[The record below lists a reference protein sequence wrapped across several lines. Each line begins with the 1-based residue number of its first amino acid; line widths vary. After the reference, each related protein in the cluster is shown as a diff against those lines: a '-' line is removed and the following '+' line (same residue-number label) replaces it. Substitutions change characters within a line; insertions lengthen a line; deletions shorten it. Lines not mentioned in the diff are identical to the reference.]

1 MKKILRIVL
10 SSFAL
15 ITLVSCGTSTSS
27 SSEIKSSSVNPD
39 SSETST
45 SSSSEV
51 TSSSSSQGVSSSSS
65 SAFSKPSSSSN
76 SSSSTPSKPSSS
88 SSSSSSSSQ
97 ASSTSSSSSSSS
109 IETKYHVT
117 FVNYD
122 DSVLYE
128 TDVLAGYEAVYVGV
142 TPTKPE
148 DDDYTYTFKGW
159 DKVLTNVASN
169 LTAKAEYSRKSKWS
183 DVIWF

>member
-39 SSETST
+39 SSETS
-45 SSSSEV
+45 SSSKEE
-51 TSSSSSQGVSSSSS
+51 SSQKSDVSSSSS
-65 SAFSKPSSSSN
+65 SSSSA
-76 SSSSTPSKPSSS
+76 SSQSSS

-97 ASSTSSSSSSSS
+97 ASSTSSSSSSSK

-128 TDVLAGYEAVYVGV
+128 TDVLAGSEATYVGE
-142 TPTKPE
+142 TPTKP
-148 DDDYTYTFKGW
+148 DDDEFTYEFKEW
-159 DKVLTNVASN
+159 DKDLSSISGDVTTKAVY
-169 LTAKAEYSRKSKWS
+169 TAKGKEGWGPI
-183 DVIWF
+183 IWF